1 MKGLEIS
8 KAYAQEYG
16 IPMLLDKFYQYVN
29 KVAVGL
35 VGEGSECF
43 GFDDSF
49 SQDHDFG
56 AGFCIW
62 LPEEDYRQIGAQIQN
77 AYNELP
83 KNYMGYE
90 RKSTYHGVDRVGV
103 ISIQRFYSRYIG
115 LDRAP
120 HDNMEWL
127 RIPETFLA
135 TATNGQVFLDNFGKF
150 SDIRSTLL
158 GFYPKDVVKKKIA
171 ARLAVMAQSGQYNY
185 MRSINRGSNEAA
197 YMACNEFVKAAL
209 STIYLINEH
218 YMPFYKW
225 SFKGLEK
232 LTKLK
237 GAASKLSGLIG
248 ICDNLE
254 NAARKQQIIDE
265 ICNEIVCELN
275 LQGFTRTT
283 DTFLET
289 HGLEIMDTI
298 EDSRLRNMHIMLDA
312 R

>member
-1 MKGLEIS
+1 
-8 KAYAQEYG
+8 
-16 IPMLLDKFYQYVN
+16 
-29 KVAVGL
+29 
-35 VGEGSECF
+35 
-43 GFDDSF
+43 
-49 SQDHDFG
+49 
-56 AGFCIW
+56 
-62 LPEEDYRQIGAQIQN
+62 
-77 AYNELP
+77 
-83 KNYMGYE
+83 
-90 RKSTYHGVDRVGV
+90 
-103 ISIQRFYSRYIG
+103 
-115 LDRAP
+115 
-120 HDNMEWL
+120 
-127 RIPETFLA
+127 
-135 TATNGQVFLDNFGKF
+135 
-150 SDIRSTLL
+150 
-158 GFYPKDVVKKKIA
+158 
-171 ARLAVMAQSGQYNY
+171 
-185 MRSINRGSNEAA
+185 
-197 YMACNEFVKAAL
+197 MACNEFVKAAL
-209 STIYLINEH
+209 SIIYLINEH

-237 GAASKLSGLIG
+237 GAASKLSDLIG